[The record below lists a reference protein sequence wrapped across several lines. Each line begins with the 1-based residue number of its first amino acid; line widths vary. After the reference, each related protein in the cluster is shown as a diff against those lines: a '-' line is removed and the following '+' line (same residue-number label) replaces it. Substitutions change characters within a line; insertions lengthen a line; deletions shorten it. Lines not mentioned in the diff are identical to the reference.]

1 MGRVLRLSVIVPINQ
16 TVIVLRHMN
25 LVHAKVL
32 LMVITIDVVSVLCHH
47 VSAKEEVLA
56 VDLMAMH
63 QEHALEQEVTESYV
77 DLALVT

>member
-1 MGRVLRLSVIVPINQ
+1 MGRVLRPSVIVPINQ

-25 LVHAKVL
+25 LVHAKIL
-32 LMVITIDVVSVLCHH
+32 LMVTTIDVRNVFCHH

-63 QEHALEQEVTESYV
+63 QEHAVEQEVTESCV
-77 DLALVT
+77 NLALVT